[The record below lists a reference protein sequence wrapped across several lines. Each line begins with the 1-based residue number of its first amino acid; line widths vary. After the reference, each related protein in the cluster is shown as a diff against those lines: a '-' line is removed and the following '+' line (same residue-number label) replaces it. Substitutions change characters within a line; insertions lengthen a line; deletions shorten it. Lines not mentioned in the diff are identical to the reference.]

1 MTDLNSLMIG
11 HNAYVLVY
19 ANDVNDDGVI
29 VGGASNAK
37 TGRIGGV
44 CGGAVLRVRDN
55 TIRSEK

>member
-37 TGRIGGV
+37 TGESAAFV
-44 CGGAVLRVRDN
+44 AVPY
-55 TIRSEK
+55 